1 MGLSREK
8 TLQRGLAG
16 YSPWGHK
23 ELNTTE
29 QLNTRAHRFHRQ
41 SVKYLRRE
49 RERERTLKY
58 DWFVFMGWVISQ
70 ADEWENILIIF
81 GKE

>member
-1 MGLSREK
+1 M
-8 TLQRGLAG
+8 
-16 YSPWGHK
+16 
-23 ELNTTE
+23 NTTE
-29 QLNTRAHRFHRQ
+29 PLNTHAHIFHRP
-41 SVKYLRRE
+41 SVDHLR

>member
-1 MGLSREK
+1 MKCGPS
-8 TLQRGLAG
+8 Q
-16 YSPWGHK
+16 
-23 ELNTTE
+23 
-29 QLNTRAHRFHRQ
+29 
-41 SVKYLRRE
+41 E

>member
-1 MGLSREK
+1 MSREK

-41 SVKYLRRE
+41 SVNYLRRE
-49 RERERTLKY
+49 RERER
-58 DWFVFMGWVISQ
+58 
-70 ADEWENILIIF
+70 ENFEIWLVRF
-81 GKE
+81 YGLGNFTG